1 MMAENAKTIIPKEY
15 NCILT
20 KGNFSS
26 LATTPIEDGK
36 LRFAE
41 DTGAL
46 YLDRATDRI
55 KISDIEDSYTEEE
68 ISEIIAP
75 LPKLYLAKDT
85 HRIYVFADGMWID
98 ISEIGLLAAESVD
111 KDLVIWM
118 SDKDDNAKY
127 DAGLSYNPGTK
138 TLKVGNLNIS
148 TSTDSEGNKV
158 VDFSF

>member
-1 MMAENAKTIIPKEY
+1 M
-15 NCILT
+15 
-20 KGNFSS
+20 
-26 LATTPIEDGK
+26 
-36 LRFAE
+36 
-41 DTGAL
+41 
-46 YLDRATDRI
+46 DRATDRI

-85 HRIYVFADGMWID
+85 HRIYVFADGMWRD
-98 ISEIGLLAAESVD
+98 ISEIGLSAAESVD

-138 TLKVGNLNIS
+138 TLKVGDLNIS

>member
-1 MMAENAKTIIPKEY
+1 MAENAKAIIPKEY

-26 LATTPIEDGK
+26 LTTTPIEDGK

-46 YLDRATDRI
+46 YMDRATDRI

-98 ISEIGLLAAESVD
+98 ISEIGLSAAESVN

-127 DAGLSYNPGTK
+127 DAGLSYNPSTK
-138 TLKVGNLNIS
+138 TLKVGDLNIS